1 MKADALR
8 RVVNQCVRCGQCRS
22 ACPVFKELNAES
34 AVARGKLALLRSFLE
49 GKDVPV
55 EGLQEIL
62 GKCLLCKTCAAQC
75 PSGVAADEMVLAGR
89 ELLAEKNGIS
99 PVKKAIFSLLKN
111 RTLFDFCLRMAS
123 LGQDFGIKRLPGKRL
138 GAISRFPMP
147 GLARRRVIA
156 PFADK
161 SLRMQYPEVIK
172 AARPKARVAFFT
184 GCMANYIYT
193 GSGKA
198 AIDVLLANNIE
209 VVLPK
214 LQHCCGYPVF
224 TSGDAEGGRLLAR
237 HNIDVFAELKVDAVI
252 TICGSCGSAWRHEYQ
267 RLLADDAAYLKKLAV
282 VSAKTY
288 DIAEYLTEIMPM
300 DKAALGEVKT
310 RVTIHDPCHLGDRGM
325 GVTKQVRQLI
335 SAIPGVSIAEMKEP
349 GRCCGSGG
357 SFNLAYYDLSRGIN
371 DHKIADIAGTGAD
384 MVIAGCGSCR
394 MHLTDGLV
402 QNSKPQNVMHTIEL
416 VAQAYAAGRTSHTTG
431 QKIS

>member
-22 ACPVFKELNAES
+22 ACPVFQEVNVES
-34 AVARGKLALLRSFLE
+34 GVARGKLALLRSFLE
-49 GKDVPV
+49 GKDVP
-55 EGLQEIL
+55 EEELQGIL
-62 GKCLLCKTCAAQC
+62 SKCLLCKTCASQC
-75 PSGVAADEMVLAGR
+75 PSGVAADELVLAGR
-89 ELLAEKNGIS
+89 ELLAGKNGVS
-99 PVKKAIFSLLKN
+99 PVKKAIFTLLKN
-111 RTLFDFCLRMAS
+111 RALFDFCLSMAS

-161 SLRMQYPEVIK
+161 PLRKQYPEVIK
-172 AARPKARVAFFT
+172 VAQPKARVAFFT

-198 AIDVLLANNIE
+198 TIDVLIANNIE

-237 HNIDVFAELKVDAVI
+237 HNIDVFSELKVDAVI

-267 RLLADDAAYLKKLAV
+267 RLLADDAAYLKKLEI
-282 VSAKTY
+282 VSKKTY
-288 DIAEYLTEIMPM
+288 DIAEYLTEVMPL
-300 DKAALGEVKT
+300 DKTMLGQVKAH
-310 RVTIHDPCHLGDRGM
+310 VTIHDPCHLGARGM

-335 SAIPGVSIAEMKEP
+335 SAIPGVTITELKEP

-371 DHKIADIAGTGAD
+371 DHKVADIANTGAEL
-384 MVIAGCGSCR
+384 VITGCGSCR
-394 MHLTDGLV
+394 MHLLDGLV
-402 QNSKPQNVMHTIEL
+402 QNGKEQNVMHTIEL
-416 VAQAYAAGRTSHTTG
+416 LAQAYAASQSVNKAKHNF
-431 QKIS
+431 S